1 MLSGGRGVRLP
12 PSPRLWRTA
21 VALTEAGQAD
31 PCGPATAF
39 APNGR
44 YGESRRSLRRR
55 RKVSHYVAL
64 RTTALI
70 VLSLALAATP
80 AAAEVQLTIDG
91 GRVTLSAK
99 NATVGQILA
108 EWAKVGQTRI
118 VNGERVAGG
127 PVSMELTNIP
137 ELDAIEILLRSAG
150 GYVLAPRPVETAKA
164 SRYDRILIF
173 PTSSIMSGT
182 PRPTVAAAPP
192 QAPPRPFPQPVQP
205 NQPAAQSDD
214 NDGPVERP
222 NPAGTA
228 VQNPRPPVFNTFP
241 QPTPPPQT
249 TTPPARAPASTLTAP
264 VGVAVPGM
272 VVPTPQP
279 AGQPGAPA
287 APQQR

>member
-1 MLSGGRGVRLP
+1 M
-12 PSPRLWRTA
+12 
-21 VALTEAGQAD
+21 
-31 PCGPATAF
+31 
-39 APNGR
+39 
-44 YGESRRSLRRR
+44 
-55 RKVSHYVAL
+55 K
-64 RTTALI
+64 TTALI
-70 VLSLALAATP
+70 VSSLVLLATP

-108 EWAKVGQTRI
+108 EWAKVGQTKI

-127 PVSMELTNIP
+127 PVTMELTNVP

-150 GYVLAPRPVETAKA
+150 GYVLAPRRVETAQA

-182 PRPTVAAAPP
+182 PRPTVAATPP
-192 QAPPRPFPQPVQP
+192 PAPPRPFPQSVQP
-205 NQPAAQSDD
+205 NQPVAQSDD
-214 NDGPVERP
+214 NDGPVERTI
-222 NPAGTA
+222 PAGAA

-241 QPTPPPQT
+241 QPTPPQT
-249 TTPPARAPASTLTAP
+249 TTPPAGAPASTLTAP